1 VQARIY
7 FYAISFQSVNG
18 KACGS
23 MAASLLSLFFL
34 VDEMLNRLYK
44 IKQWVRNAAAAAASL

>member
-1 VQARIY
+1 VPKTASASQIGAPPKGKGGAFC

-23 MAASLLSLFFL
+23 MAASLFFYFFL
-34 VDEMLNRLYK
+34 LH
-44 IKQWVRNAAAAAASL
+44 